1 MAVTHPRHWIQTRP
15 EGIYCVPGDFYI
27 DPARPV
33 TRALITHGH
42 ADHAR
47 AGHTNVLATAETL
60 AIMAC
65 RYGTHFAASTQ
76 AIAYGDVLDHGGVDI
91 TVAPAGHILGSAQY
105 RLGYQGGSITFSG
118 DYKRRTDPTCDG
130 FEPLT
135 ADVFVTEATFGLPV
149 FVHPPIDEEIG
160 KLLRSLEQFPDRCH
174 LVGAYALGKAQRLIR
189 HLREAGYDAPIFLH
203 GAMVRLCRLYQEL
216 GIDLGTILAID
227 DDNRQRLAGRVV
239 ICPPS
244 ALHDR
249 WASRLN
255 EPVTAMASGWMRI
268 RARAKQRAV
277 DLPLVISDH
286 ADWRELTQTL
296 VDVGAPEIWVTH
308 GREEALLHYAQQ
320 RQYRASALSL
330 LRDDEDD

>member
-1 MAVTHPRHWIQTRP
+1 MALTHPRDWILTRP
-15 EGIYCVPGDFYI
+15 EGVYCVPGDFYI

-33 TRALITHGH
+33 ARALITHGH

-47 AGHTNVLATAETL
+47 AGHGNVLATTETL

-65 RYGTHFAASTQ
+65 RYGADFAASTQ
-76 AIAYGDVLDHGGVDI
+76 AVAYGESLNHNGIDI
-91 TVAPAGHILGSAQY
+91 TIAPAGHILGSAQY
-105 RLGYQGGSITFSG
+105 RLSYQGGSVTFSG
-118 DYKRRTDPTCDG
+118 DYKRRADPTCEG
-130 FEPLT
+130 FEPLE

-149 FVHPPIDEEIG
+149 FIHPPIEEEIG
-160 KLLRSLEQFPDRCH
+160 KLLCSLDQFPDRCH
-174 LVGAYALGKAQRLIR
+174 LVGAYALGKAQRLICQ
-189 HLREAGYDAPIFLH
+189 LRRAGYDAPVYLH
-203 GAMVRLCRLYQEL
+203 GAMVRLCRLYQEF
-216 GIDLGTILAID
+216 GIDLGTVFPVD
-227 DDNRQRLAGRVV
+227 DNNRQRLAGQIV

-277 DLPLVISDH
+277 DLPLIISDH
-286 ADWRELTQTL
+286 ADWNELTQTL
-296 VDVGAPEIWVTH
+296 NDIGAPEIWVTH
-308 GREEALLHYAQQ
+308 GREEALLHYASLH
-320 RQYRASALSL
+320 QYRASALSL

>member
-1 MAVTHPRHWIQTRP
+1 MTHPRHWIETRP

-33 TRALITHGH
+33 SRALITHGH

-47 AGHTNVLATAETL
+47 AGHGHVLATAETL

-65 RYGTHFAASTQ
+65 RYGAQFATSTQ
-76 AIAYGDVLDHGGVDI
+76 AVACSDRLRHNGVEIA
-91 TVAPAGHILGSAQY
+91 VAPAGHILGSVQY
-105 RLGYQGGSITFSG
+105 RLGHEGGSVTFSG
-118 DYKRRTDPTCDG
+118 DYKRRVDPTCAG
-130 FEPLT
+130 FEPLG

-149 FVHPPIDEEIG
+149 FIHPPIEDEIG

-174 LVGAYALGKAQRLIR
+174 LVGAYALGKAQRLIC
-189 HLREAGYDAPIFLH
+189 HLRQAGHDAPILLH

-216 GIDLGTILAID
+216 GLDLGEVEPLD
-227 DDNRQRLAGRVV
+227 DDNRQHLAGRIVL
-239 ICPPS
+239 CPPS

-286 ADWRELTQTL
+286 ADWAELTQTL
-296 VDVGAPEIWVTH
+296 KDVGAPEVWVTH
-308 GREEALLHYAQQ
+308 GREEALLHHAHMH
-320 RQYRASALSL
+320 QYRASALSL

>member
-1 MAVTHPRHWIQTRP
+1 MTHPRHWIETRP
-15 EGIYCVPGDFYI
+15 EGVYCVPGEFYI

-33 TRALITHGH
+33 SRALITHGH
-42 ADHAR
+42 SDHAR
-47 AGHTNVLATAETL
+47 AGHGHVLATPATL

-65 RYGTHFAASTQ
+65 RYGADFAGSTQ
-76 AIAYGDVLDHGGVDI
+76 AAAYGAPVRHRDVDI
-91 TVAPAGHILGSAQY
+91 AVAPAGHILGSAQF
-105 RLGYQGGSITFSG
+105 RLEWQGGSITFSG
-118 DYKRRTDPTCDG
+118 DYKRRADPTCDG

-149 FVHPPIDEEIG
+149 FIHPPIADEIA
-160 KLLRSLEQFPDRCH
+160 KLLRSLEQFPERCH

-189 HLREAGYDAPIFLH
+189 HLRAAGYDAPIYLH

-216 GIDLGTILAID
+216 GIDLGAILALD
-227 DDNRQRLAGRVV
+227 GDSRDRLAGRIVL
-239 ICPPS
+239 CPPS

-249 WASRLN
+249 WASRLR

-286 ADWRELTQTL
+286 ADWAELTQTL
-296 VDVGAPEIWVTH
+296 ADVGAPEIWVTH
-308 GREEALLHYAQQ
+308 GREEALLHYATL
-320 RQYRASALSL
+320 RQFRAVALSL